1 MSGPALLFWI
11 VLPYVALTTFVV
23 GHAWRWRRDQF
34 GWTSRSSQLM
44 ESRLLRW
51 GGPLFHYGAFA
62 AIAGHVL
69 GILVPASWTAALGI
83 SEPMYHLLS
92 AGAGTAAGLAVVA
105 GLLLLLYRRAS
116 VPRVAVTTT
125 RIDIAVYVLLTIT
138 IGLGILE
145 TVGVNL
151 LGGGYDYR
159 ASVAVWFRGLF
170 LLDPHPEL
178 MVAAPTVYQLH
189 VLAAWLLF
197 ALWPFS
203 RLVHAWSYP
212 ILYLGRPWILYRGY
226 RRRAPVPSMPLT
238 HSR

>member
-1 MSGPALLFWI
+1 MSGAALFFWI
-11 VLPYVALTTFVV
+11 VLPYVAITTCVV
-23 GHAWRWRRDQF
+23 GHVWRWRRDQF

-44 ESRLLRW
+44 ERRLLSV
-51 GGPLFHYGAFA
+51 GSPLFHYGAFA

-69 GILVPASWTAALGI
+69 GILVPERWTAAAGV
-83 SEPMYHLLS
+83 SEEAYHVLS

-105 GLLLLLYRRAS
+105 GFLILLYRRLS
-116 VPRVAVTTT
+116 VPRVTVTTT
-125 RIDIAVYVLLTIT
+125 RVDWAVYALLAIT
-138 IGLGILE
+138 IGLGVLE
-145 TVGVNL
+145 TTGVNL

-159 ASVAVWFRGLF
+159 ATVAVWFRGLF

-178 MVAAPTVYQLH
+178 MLAAPMLYQFH
-189 VLAAWLLF
+189 VVAAWLLF

-226 RRRAPVPSMPLT
+226 RRRALEPGSTRPNQ
-238 HSR
+238 

>member
-1 MSGPALLFWI
+1 MSGPAWLFWI

-83 SEPMYHLLS
+83 SEPTYHLLS
-92 AGAGTAAGLAVVA
+92 AGAGTAAGMAVVA
-105 GLLLLLYRRAS
+105 GFLILLYRRLS
-116 VPRVAVTTT
+116 VPRVAVSTT
-125 RIDIAVYVLLTIT
+125 RIDLAVYLLLTTT

-159 ASVAVWFRGLF
+159 ATVAVWFRGLF

-178 MVAAPTVYQLH
+178 MVGAPTVYQLH
-189 VLAAWLLF
+189 VISAWLLF

-226 RRRAPVPSMPLT
+226 RRRAPVPASSLGA
-238 HSR
+238 RQ